1 MEEKQMAFQ
10 EQTQAL
16 RGAAVRERSILKN
29 VYTWMALGL
38 AITGVVAMYV
48 SGNTRLVQSIVM
60 NRGLFM
66 GLIIGELA
74 LVWILSANIGRM
86 SPTAATLSFA
96 AYAVLNGLTLSVI
109 FLAYTGVSIATTFF
123 VTAATFGSLSLYA
136 VTTKRDLGGLGQYLF
151 AGLIGIIIAMVV
163 NMFLRSAAVDYV
175 ISFIGVFLFMGLTAY
190 DTQIIK
196 RWSDQ
201 LGNSADEADY
211 IRVSIMG
218 ALKLYL
224 DFINLFLFL
233 LRFLGNRR

>member
-1 MEEKQMAFQ
+1 MALQ
-10 EQTQAL
+10 QSQAL
-16 RGAAVRERSILKN
+16 QSAAERERSILRN
-29 VYTWMALGL
+29 VYTWMTLGL

-48 SGNTRLVQSIVM
+48 SGNTQLVRTIVM
-60 NRGLFM
+60 NRGLFF

-74 LVWILSANIGRM
+74 LVWILSANIHRM

-96 AYAVLNGLTLSVI
+96 GYALLNGVTLSVI

-123 VTAATFGSLSLYA
+123 VTAGTFGALSLYA
-136 VTTKRDLGGLGQYLF
+136 VTTNRDLGGMGQYLF
-151 AGLIGIIIAMVV
+151 AGLIGIIIASVV
-163 NMFLRSAAVDYV
+163 NMFLGSATLDYA

-190 DTQIIK
+190 DTQMIK

-201 LGNSADEADY
+201 MGNSADEADY
-211 IRVSIMG
+211 MRVSIMG

>member
-1 MEEKQMAFQ
+1 MAFN

-16 RGAAVRERSILKN
+16 SQTLIRQRSILRN
-29 VYTWMALGL
+29 VYAWMALGL

-48 SGNTRLVQSIVM
+48 AGNTQLVQSIVM

-74 LVWILSANIGRM
+74 LVWFLSARIHTM

-96 AYAVLNGLTLSVI
+96 GYAVLNGVTLSVI
-109 FLAYTGVSIATTFF
+109 ILVYTGASIAVTFF
-123 VTAATFGSLSLYA
+123 VAASTFGVLSVYA
-136 VTTKRDLGGLGQYLF
+136 ITTKRELGGMGQYLF
-151 AGLIGIIIAMVV
+151 VGLIGIIIASVV
-163 NMFLRSAAVDYV
+163 NMFIGSQTIDYV

-190 DTQIIK
+190 DTQMIK

-201 LGNSADEADY
+201 MGSSPDEADFM
-211 IRVSIMG
+211 RVSIMG